1 MHGAFLFFFVFFFAC
16 HDDNRSAVNDVFDSM
31 ERDMLMAPWGL
42 ATRFPT
48 THMLAGI
55 PGSGFVGGIGDGKFG
70 MHVDFHE
77 TDDGFELTADLPGI
91 KKEDITVDVDN
102 ASGVLTVSGERK
114 SKREEKN
121 EGGEEGERK

>member
-1 MHGAFLFFFVFFFAC
+1 M
-16 HDDNRSAVNDVFDSM
+16 NDVFDSM
-31 ERDMLMAPWGL
+31 ERDLLMAPWGS

-48 THMLAGI
+48 AHMLAGI
-55 PGSGFVGGIGDGKFG
+55 PGGAGGGFVGGVGDGKFG
-70 MHVDFHE
+70 MHLDFHE
-77 TDDGFELTADLPGI
+77 TDGGFELTADLPGVQ
-91 KKEDITVDVDN
+91 KEDITVDVDN